1 MITKYTKLT
10 TFAVAAMLATVT
22 SSAAH
27 EMPPRPAPVPL
38 LDTLLGPRDCGK
50 GKWPWGC
57 LAHCESSGRWNVNS
71 GNGFYGGLQFGQ
83 PTWEEFGG
91 LKYAPRADLASREE
105 QIAVARKVVA
115 VQGWGAWPVCSK
127 RYGLKGR
134 MHFVQRGDTL
144 TSIARRYGVKGGWK
158 ALHKANKKRLG
169 RRPDQL
175 KVDILLV
182 IPEDGDREPDPAP
195 GLFGPPLPAAEV
207 PPPRH

>member
-22 SSAAH
+22 PAAAH
-27 EMPPRPAPVPL
+27 EVLPRPAPVPL

-57 LAHCESSGRWNVNS
+57 LAECESSGRWNVNS

-115 VQGWGAWPVCSK
+115 VQGWGPGPSAPRDSGSRAGCMPCSAA
-127 RYGLKGR
+127 
-134 MHFVQRGDTL
+134 TL
-144 TSIARRYGVKGGWK
+144 
-158 ALHKANKKRLG
+158 
-169 RRPDQL
+169 
-175 KVDILLV
+175 
-182 IPEDGDREPDPAP
+182 
-195 GLFGPPLPAAEV
+195 
-207 PPPRH
+207 